1 MKAADPDPG
10 ASPGSGWWQASDG
23 NWYAPE
29 LHPDSIAT
37 IAATRPGRSAVTRAA
52 GASAPGGLSAPER
65 TTGQDALPAADGKRP
80 PAPPDLDF
88 DPMNDPATLFGSLDG
103 PAPSAVWTPAE
114 NLAETGPSTGQIPVS
129 PPTMPIPVTPASAAP
144 GAVPAPAT
152 LPAPPPGAAPI
163 PMHAAANGPS
173 PAAGASPSG
182 TAFRTGAPPPGESP
196 ASALAPA
203 ASNVSRPVNPGFGK
217 MNTPPPGSTVREEF
231 PKPQLRQQGT
241 ASQLPRSDGFDEFL
255 LSVLKPAAPT
265 RSAPV
270 VRPPQ
275 PPPQRLMGVS
285 DVLSHVRTT
294 SGGPASAVPRMS
306 SREADFFVM
315 KPSNKKAKT
324 VRTAPR
330 TKLSGFIFLFVLLV
344 VLAAVALFIVFGH
357 VHVHT

>member
-144 GAVPAPAT
+144 GAVPAGPAPRRCPDPYACRGQRPQPGRRRQPERNSFSNRGPAT
-152 LPAPPPGAAPI
+152 
-163 PMHAAANGPS
+163 
-173 PAAGASPSG
+173 
-182 TAFRTGAPPPGESP
+182 R
-196 ASALAPA
+196 
-203 ASNVSRPVNPGFGK
+203 
-217 MNTPPPGSTVREEF
+217 
-231 PKPQLRQQGT
+231 
-241 ASQLPRSDGFDEFL
+241 
-255 LSVLKPAAPT
+255 
-265 RSAPV
+265 
-270 VRPPQ
+270 
-275 PPPQRLMGVS
+275 
-285 DVLSHVRTT
+285 
-294 SGGPASAVPRMS
+294 
-306 SREADFFVM
+306 
-315 KPSNKKAKT
+315 
-324 VRTAPR
+324 
-330 TKLSGFIFLFVLLV
+330 
-344 VLAAVALFIVFGH
+344 
-357 VHVHT
+357 